1 MPIEEFN
8 NLFEKTFFFG
18 TISPKDIF
26 LNESLLESV
35 LDIKNLIV
43 KLAGYYSGNLGYLD
57 SLSFLFFKRL
67 YNQFHR
73 NSNSNFFPL
82 LTNLVKKIY
91 SNFGFQKTDEQCNN
105 FIKKKISQY
114 FNLHLQVNNEDHLQV
129 NNEDNNSN
137 EREMEETVD
146 PDKIKKTK

>member
-1 MPIEEFN
+1 M
-8 NLFEKTFFFG
+8 
-18 TISPKDIF
+18 
-26 LNESLLESV
+26 
-35 LDIKNLIV
+35 
-43 KLAGYYSGNLGYLD
+43 
-57 SLSFLFFKRL
+57 

-114 FNLHLQVNNEDHLQV
+114 SNLHLQVNNEDHLQV

-137 EREMEETVD
+137 EREMEETVN